1 VSDDEIAEAIRILWQ
16 DTHNLAEGA
25 GAAAMAA
32 LLQEKD
38 KMQGKKVAVIL
49 SGGNL
54 DMSQAAQLLRGE
66 TPPPS

>member
-1 VSDDEIAEAIRILWQ
+1 
-16 DTHNLAEGA
+16 
-25 GAAAMAA
+25 MAA

-38 KMQGKKVAVIL
+38 RMQGKKVAVIL